1 MKIYLDSSALNR
13 IFDDQTQARIY
24 LESAAM
30 LLIFMLIE
38 NRLVEIVS
46 SEALDFEN
54 HQNPYQDRREFVNL
68 VLQRA
73 TLFQPLD
80 ETILRRAQEIE
91 EHFHIK
97 GMDALHLAC
106 AEQLAVDVL
115 ITCDDRLLKRYK
127 GKLLLANPAHFTID
141 FLQR

>member
-1 MKIYLDSSALNR
+1 MTKPR
-13 IFDDQTQARIY
+13 R
-24 LESAAM
+24 ESAAM
-30 LLIFMLIE
+30 LLVFMLIE

-46 SEALDFEN
+46 SEALVFEN
-54 HQNPYQDRREFVNL
+54 HQNPHQDRQEFVNL
-68 VLQRA
+68 VLHRA

-80 ETILRRAQEIE
+80 ETILRKAQEIE
-91 EHFHIK
+91 QHFHIK

-106 AEQLAVDVL
+106 AEQLAVDAL

-127 GKLLLANPAHFTID
+127 GQILLANPAHFTID